1 MKRSI
6 FIYSLF
12 IILIINATENSSK
25 TSTESIPFEFL
36 KHLILVK
43 AKINDSQKDYNFVID
58 TGGLTFID
66 KNVAQE
72 LTLKQRGMMAKIDI
86 LDLSGFKIE
95 KIFCFTTFDFQHFKA
110 LGTPIHGIIGSNLLE
125 RFKVTF
131 DFKSFLVNF
140 SSDTSSFE
148 PVENGIF
155 LLFRN
160 HPINNA
166 PLVKFILNHKI
177 MEGMIDTG
185 QPYPLVLPLKFYDEY
200 KDTVISDFIK
210 SKGLMEKWPNTSA
223 DFNYLARL
231 KSFELGNIKI
241 DNILCLFGELPQL
254 LSMPLIGN
262 DFLSHFNIIIN
273 YPKDEMMLIPYPDMY
288 IKNNRYSIGI
298 NSGIAEDNKVIVEGI
313 WENSPADKA
322 NIQVGDVIVSFNSQQ
337 IKPSN
342 LIELMKIMEDD
353 DTKSIRLEIENQ
365 DGKREVTLE
374 KVMLF

>member
-1 MKRSI
+1 MKRII

-12 IILIINATENSSK
+12 VVLLFNASHSYSK
-25 TSTESIPFEFL
+25 PTTDNVPFEFL

-43 AKINDSQKDYNFVID
+43 AKINESQKDYDFVID

-72 LTLKQRGMMAKIDI
+72 LNLKQRGMMAKIDI

-110 LGTPIHGIIGSNLLE
+110 LRTPIHGIIGSNLLE

-131 DFKSFLVNF
+131 DFKSFLVSF
-140 SSDTSSFE
+140 SSDTASFE
-148 PVENGIF
+148 PVEKGIH
-155 LLFRN
+155 LSFRN
-160 HPINNA
+160 HPVNNA
-166 PLVKFILNHKI
+166 PLIKFTLNHKI

-185 QPYPLVLPLKFYDEY
+185 QPYPLVLPLKSYDEY
-200 KDTVISDFIK
+200 KDTGISNFIK
-210 SKGLMEKWPNTSA
+210 SKGLMEKWPETSA

-288 IKNNRYSIGI
+288 FKNNWFSIGI
-298 NSGIAEDNKVIVEGI
+298 NPGITADNKAMVEGI

-322 NIQVGDVIVSFNSQQ
+322 NIQVGDIIVSFNSQQ
-337 IKPSN
+337 VTPAN
-342 LIELMKIMEDD
+342 LIELMKIMETDD
-353 DTKSIRLEIENQ
+353 AKSIKLEIENQ
-365 DGKREVTLE
+365 DGKKEVTLT

>member
-12 IILIINATENSSK
+12 IILIFNANENYSK
-25 TSTESIPFEFL
+25 PAADSISFEFL

-43 AKINDSQKDYNFVID
+43 AKINESQKDYNFVID

-72 LTLKQRGMMAKIDI
+72 LNLKQRGMMAKIDI

-131 DFKSFLVNF
+131 DFKSFLVSF
-140 SSDTSSFE
+140 SSDTSSFA

-155 LLFRN
+155 LSFRN
-160 HPINNA
+160 HPVNNA
-166 PLVKFILNHKI
+166 PLVKFTLNQKI
-177 MEGMIDTG
+177 IEGMIDTG
-185 QPYPLVLPLKFYDEY
+185 QPFPLVLPLNTFDNY
-200 KDTVISDFIK
+200 KDTGVSDFIK
-210 SKGLMEKWPNTSA
+210 SKGLMEKWPETSA

-231 KSFELGNIKI
+231 KYFELGNIKI

-254 LSMPLIGN
+254 LSMPLIGK
-262 DFLSHFNIIIN
+262 DFLSQFKIIIN
-273 YPKDEMMLIPYPDMY
+273 YPKDEIMLLPYPDMNF
-288 IKNNRYSIGI
+288 NNNLFSIGI
-298 NSGIAEDNKVIVEGI
+298 NPGITADNKAMVEGI
-313 WENSPADKA
+313 WKNSPADKA
-322 NIQVGDVIVSFNSQQ
+322 NIQVGDIIVSFNSQHVT
-337 IKPSN
+337 PAN
-342 LIELMKIMEDD
+342 LIELMKIMEND
-353 DTKSIRLEIENQ
+353 DTKSIKLEIENQ
-365 DGKREVTLE
+365 DGRREVTLV

>member
-12 IILIINATENSSK
+12 IILIINANENYSK
-25 TSTESIPFEFL
+25 PATDSISFEFL

-43 AKINDSQKDYNFVID
+43 AKINESQKDYNLVID

-72 LTLKQRGMMAKIDI
+72 LNLKQRGIMAKIDT
-86 LDLSGFKIE
+86 LDLSGFKIG
-95 KIFCFTTFDFQHFKA
+95 KIFCFTTFNFQPFKK

-131 DFKSFLVNF
+131 DFKSCLITF
-140 SSDTSSFE
+140 SSDTSSIE
-148 PVENGIF
+148 PVENGIH
-155 LLFRN
+155 LSFRN
-160 HPINNA
+160 HPVNNA
-166 PLVKFILNHKI
+166 PLIKFTLNQKI
-177 MEGMIDTG
+177 IEGMIDTG
-185 QPYPLVLPLKFYDEY
+185 QPFPLVLPLNTFDEY
-200 KDTVISDFIK
+200 KDTGVYDFIK

-231 KSFELGNIKI
+231 KSFELENIKI
-241 DNILCLFGELPQL
+241 DTILCLFGELPQL

-262 DFLSHFNIIIN
+262 DFLSHFKIIIN

-288 IKNNRYSIGI
+288 FKNNEFSIGI
-298 NSGIAEDNKVIVEGI
+298 NPGITADNKAMVEGI

-322 NIQVGDVIVSFNSQQ
+322 NIQVGDIIVSFNSQQ
-337 IKPSN
+337 VTPAN
-342 LIELMKIMEDD
+342 LIELMKIMENDNA
-353 DTKSIRLEIENQ
+353 KSIKLEIENK
-365 DGKREVTLE
+365 DGKKEVTLT

>member
-1 MKRSI
+1 MKRSL

-12 IILIINATENSSK
+12 LVLFFNATESYAQASAD
-25 TSTESIPFEFL
+25 SIPFEFL

-72 LTLKQRGMMAKIDI
+72 LTLKQRGMMAKIDS

-95 KIFCFTTFDFQHFKA
+95 KVFCFTTFDFQHLKR

-125 RFKVTF
+125 RFRVTF
-131 DFKSFLVNF
+131 DFKSYLVNF
-140 SSDTSSFE
+140 SSDTSSLE
-148 PVENGIF
+148 PVESGI
-155 LLFRN
+155 LLSFRN

-166 PLVKFILNHKI
+166 PLIKFKLNQKI
-177 MEGMIDTG
+177 IEGMIDTG
-185 QPYPLVLPLKFYDEY
+185 QPYPLVLPLNTFDEY
-200 KDTVISDFIK
+200 KNAGISDFIK

-231 KSFELGNIKI
+231 ESFELENIKI
-241 DNILCLFGELPQL
+241 DTFLCLFGELPQL

-262 DFLSHFNIIIN
+262 DFLSQFKMIIN
-273 YPKDEMMLIPYPDMY
+273 YPKDEMMLIPYPGMY
-288 IKNNRYSIGI
+288 FKNNLFSVGI
-298 NSGIAEDNKVIVEGI
+298 NPGIAEDNRVMVEGV
-313 WENSPADKA
+313 WEDSPADKA
-322 NIQVGDVIVSFNSQQ
+322 NIQVGDIIVSFNSR
-337 IKPSN
+337 KVAPAN
-342 LIELMKIMEDD
+342 LIALLKILEDD
-353 DTKSIRLEIENQ
+353 NTKIINLEIENQ
-365 DGKREVTLE
+365 HGKREVNLN

>member
-1 MKRSI
+1 MKKSI

-12 IILIINATENSSK
+12 LVLLFNT
-25 TSTESIPFEFL
+25 TESYANASADSVSFEFL

-43 AKINDSQKDYNFVID
+43 AKINESQKDYNFVID

-72 LTLKQRGMMAKIDI
+72 LNLKQRGMMAKINN

-95 KIFCFTTFDFQHFKA
+95 KIFCFTTFDFQHLKK

-125 RFKVTF
+125 RFRVTF
-131 DFKSFLVNF
+131 DFKSYLVTF
-140 SSDTSSFE
+140 SSDTSSLE

-155 LLFRN
+155 LSFRN

-166 PLVKFILNHKI
+166 PIIKFKLNQKI
-177 MEGMIDTG
+177 IEGMIDTG
-185 QPYPLVLPLKFYDEY
+185 QPYPLVLPLNTFDEY
-200 KDTVISDFIK
+200 KNTGISDFVK
-210 SKGLMEKWPNTSA
+210 SKGLMEKWPKTSA

-231 KSFELGNIKI
+231 NSFELENIKI
-241 DNILCLFGELPQL
+241 DTILCLFGELPQL

-262 DFLSHFNIIIN
+262 DFLSQFKIIIN
-273 YPKDEMMLIPYPDMY
+273 YPKDEMMLIPYPGMY
-288 IKNNRYSIGI
+288 FKNNLFSVGI
-298 NSGIAEDNKVIVEGI
+298 NPGIAEDNKVMVEGI

-322 NIQVGDVIVSFNSQQ
+322 NIQVGDIIVSFNSR
-337 IKPSN
+337 KVTPAN
-342 LIELMKIMEDD
+342 LIELLKILEDD
-353 DTKSIRLEIENQ
+353 NTKIINLAIENQ
-365 DGKREVTLE
+365 HGKRKVNLN